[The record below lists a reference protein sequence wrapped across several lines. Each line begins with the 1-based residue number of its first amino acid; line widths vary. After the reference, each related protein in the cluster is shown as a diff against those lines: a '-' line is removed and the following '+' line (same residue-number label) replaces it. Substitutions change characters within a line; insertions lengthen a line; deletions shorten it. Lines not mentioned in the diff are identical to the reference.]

1 MTDYGVRCTGDYA
14 PVVLAPE
21 IEGWRGEEGCD
32 ELKGARKEATSRRL
46 LVICEE
52 RSDEVDAFA

>member
-1 MTDYGVRCTGDYA
+1 
-14 PVVLAPE
+14 VLAPE